1 MADRLYVELGTR
13 DVARALGVTQR
24 TVQRRVKSGEL
35 AGVRDPRG
43 RYVIPTPTTVAA
55 KALGVTPATIRARAA
70 RGELPKFTGTE
81 REAERKYVPK
91 PPPELVQRARD
102 PERFGFA
109 RTDEIREW
117 LRDTGPG
124 WLNKLVD
131 GGPALPLEGAVIMAG
146 AGLPPPAEWGAA
158 PGVEITP
165 HSDGTAGVVIIT
177 DKGTFDLGRMPAM
190 VAWDMR
196 RAFTALDVEIEVQ
209 DTP

>member
-1 MADRLYVELGTR
+1 MADRLYVELGTA
-13 DVARALGVTQR
+13 DLSKALGVTQR
-24 TVQRRVKSGEL
+24 TVQRRIKSGEL
-35 AGVRDPRG
+35 TGTKDPRG
-43 RYVIPTPTTVAA
+43 RYVVPTPTRVAA
-55 KALGVTPATIRARAA
+55 KALGISESTVRARAA
-70 RGELPKFTGTE
+70 RGELRKFAGSE
-81 REAERKYVPK
+81 RAAERRYTPR
-91 PPPELVQRARD
+91 PPIDLVHQAQE

-109 RTDEIREW
+109 STQAMRDW
-117 LRDTGPG
+117 LADTGPG

-131 GGPALPLEGAVIMAG
+131 GGPALPLEGAIIMAG

-165 HSDGTAGVVIIT
+165 HSDGTARVVITT

-196 RAFTALDVEIEVQ
+196 RAFTALDVEIEVN